1 MAKIRFKLRYFL
13 SLLVPFF
20 GGAVSTQA
28 SDSDVVD
35 EPKQRIRGNAARLLA
50 EVTSAGAVAAAVAA
64 AAAIAAVADSGS
76 GGDAAPAPTPAPSC
90 TNTCTYS

>member
-20 GGAVSTQA
+20 GSAVSTQA

-35 EPKQRIRGNAARLLA
+35 EPKAAGSEEAAAELLA
-50 EVTSAGAVAAAVAA
+50 EVH
-64 AAAIAAVADSGS
+64 
-76 GGDAAPAPTPAPSC
+76 
-90 TNTCTYS
+90 